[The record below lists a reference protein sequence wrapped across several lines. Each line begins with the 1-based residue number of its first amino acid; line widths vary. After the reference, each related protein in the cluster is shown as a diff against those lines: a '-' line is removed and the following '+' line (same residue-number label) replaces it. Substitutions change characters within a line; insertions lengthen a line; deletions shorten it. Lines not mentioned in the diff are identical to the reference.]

1 MSYCLYV
8 VTDDKL
14 SNGLSHIEVAKRAY
28 EGGAD
33 VVQLR
38 AKGMDRQQMLEMAKE
53 ISAISKSYGGLFIV
67 NDDPDVAIDSGADG
81 VHVGQEDA
89 SVRSIRER
97 MPDRDFIIGVSVG
110 NPEEAIEAE
119 FEGASYVALSPI
131 FDTTS
136 KDDAGHGHGLETL
149 KEIRKAVNIPVIA
162 IGGINKENA
171 PDIIRAG
178 ADGVAVISAV
188 VSQPDIV
195 AAARELRK
203 IIVDSMEGN

>member
-38 AKGMDRQQMLEMAKE
+38 AKGSDRQQMLLMAKE
-53 ISAISKSYGGLFIV
+53 ISAISKSYGRMFIV

-81 VHVGQEDA
+81 VHVGQDDA

-110 NPEEAIEAE
+110 NPEEAMEAE
-119 FEGASYVALSPI
+119 LEDASYVALSPI

-149 KEIRKAVNIPVIA
+149 KEIRKAVSIPVIA
-162 IGGINKENA
+162 IGGINKDNA

-188 VSQPDIV
+188 VSQPDI
-195 AAARELRK
+195 AAATRELRK
-203 IIVDSMEGN
+203 IIVDSMTGN

>member
-38 AKGMDRQQMLEMAKE
+38 AKGMDRQHMLEMAKE

>member
-38 AKGMDRQQMLEMAKE
+38 AKGSDRQQMLLMAKE
-53 ISAISKSYGGLFIV
+53 ISAISKSYGRMFIV

-81 VHVGQEDA
+81 VHVGQDDA

-110 NPEEAIEAE
+110 NPEEAMEAE
-119 FEGASYVALSPI
+119 LEDASYVALSPI

-149 KEIRKAVNIPVIA
+149 KEIRKAVSIPVIA
-162 IGGINKENA
+162 IGGINKDNA

-188 VSQPDIV
+188 VSQPDIA

-203 IIVDSMEGN
+203 IIVDSMTGN